1 MTLRVAL
8 PWPRPNKESA
18 MKNLRL
24 ALSSVFGLALCAAM
38 SRLDLIVSAMDE
50 VGRAFCKCG

>member
-1 MTLRVAL
+1 
-8 PWPRPNKESA
+8 

-24 ALSSVFGLALCAAM
+24 ALSSVFGLPLCAAM